1 MYLLRH
7 GQSEFN
13 VIYGET
19 RRDPGIR
26 DPKLTELGHTQAHE
40 AVDMLKEVPATQIL
54 ASPYRRALETATIIA
69 EKIGLQIEVTPVVAE
84 RAVFACDIG
93 SPTSELRR
101 DFPHVDF
108 LSLEVESWWP
118 DREEDLDSL
127 DRRCQQF
134 RRHCAEGRYEN
145 AIVVTHW
152 GFIRGLTN
160 IRAQNCGILH
170 FDPASGHPGGGTVVS
185 NCDPC

>member
-13 VIYGET
+13 VIYGKT

-26 DPKLTELGHTQAHE
+26 DPKLTDTGQAQAHD
-40 AVDMLKEVPATQIL
+40 AVDLLKEVAAPKIL
-54 ASPYRRALETATIIA
+54 SSPYRRTLETATIIA
-69 EKIGLQIEVTPVVAE
+69 EKLDLQIEVTPVIAE
-84 RAVFACDIG
+84 RAVFACDVG
-93 SPTSELRR
+93 SPASELRR

-108 LSLEVESWWP
+108 AALEDETWWP
-118 DREEDLDSL
+118 EREEDLAAL
-127 DRRCQQF
+127 DRRCQTF
-134 RRHCAEGRYEN
+134 RRDCTDGRHRD

-152 GFIRGLTN
+152 GFIRGLTT
-160 IRAQNCGILH
+160 IRAQNCGILY